1 MGIQVLARQTWEA
14 LEADH
19 ARRVDAATAGQRER
33 RQAGTA
39 HPVEDFLFTYY
50 PFKPAQL
57 RRWHPGPGVVLADSA
72 GLDRGQWRFYR
83 EVDRGTQLDAAAYLE
98 SRGGTVDFV
107 RRLVSAT
114 QARPAQLGCFGLHE
128 WAMVYRLPPEEVRHS
143 AWPLRLGAAGTD
155 EVVDG
160 MQIKCTHYDA
170 FRFYTPP
177 ARSLN
182 LLQPTRESQVS
193 LEQPGCL
200 HAGMDL
206 YKWAMKLTPAMP
218 SSLAMDC
225 FDLAREIRELDMRA
239 SPYDFS
245 ALGYV
250 PVAIETPQGRAEYA
264 AAQRDFATRGQG
276 LRERLLQA
284 LDAVDRGY
292 SADSPESLVSAG
304 PPVPSALSAPVPS
317 DSDAGAP
324 LPVSSSARMR

>member
-1 MGIQVLARQTWEA
+1 METRAVDQSTWQA

-19 ARRVDAATAGQRER
+19 ARRVDAATAGHRER
-33 RQAGTA
+33 RQSGTA

-50 PFKPAQL
+50 PFKPSQL
-57 RRWHPGPGVVLADSA
+57 RRWHPGPGVVLVGAA
-72 GLDRGQWRFYR
+72 GQDRSGWRFYR
-83 EVDRGTQLDAAAYLE
+83 EVHGGTQLDTPAYLE
-98 SRGGTVDFV
+98 SRSGTVDFV

-114 QARPAQLGCFGLHE
+114 NTRPAQLGCFGLHE
-128 WAMVYRLPPEEVRHS
+128 WAMVYRLSAEEVRHS
-143 AWPLRLGAAGTD
+143 AWPLRLGVTGTD
-155 EVVDG
+155 EVIDG

-182 LLQPTRESQVS
+182 LLQPTRESQVA

-206 YKWAMKLTPAMP
+206 YKWAMKLAPAVP
-218 SSLAMDC
+218 SSLVMDC
-225 FDLAREIRELDMRA
+225 FDLATEIRRLDMRA

-264 AAQRDFATRGQG
+264 AAQRGFATRGQG

-284 LDAVDRGY
+284 LDAIDGGY
-292 SADSPESLVSAG
+292 SADSPESPVSAG
-304 PPVPSALSAPVPS
+304 SDALSASEPV
-317 DSDAGAP
+317 AGAP

>member
-1 MGIQVLARQTWEA
+1 MDTRTLDQATWQA

-19 ARRVDAATAGQRER
+19 ARRVDAATAGHRAR
-33 RQAGTA
+33 RQAGTS

-50 PFKPAQL
+50 PFKPSQL
-57 RRWHPGPGVVLADSA
+57 RRWHPGPGVLLEGATQ
-72 GLDRGQWRFYR
+72 LDRGGWRFYR
-83 EVDRGTQLDAAAYLE
+83 ELDGGTQLDVAAYLE

-114 QARPAQLGCFGLHE
+114 RSRPAQLGCFGLHE
-128 WAMVYRLPPEEVRHS
+128 WAMVYRLSPEEVRHS

-160 MQIKCTHYDA
+160 LQIRCTHYDA

-182 LLQPTRESQVS
+182 LLQLTRESQVA

-206 YKWAMKLTPAMP
+206 YKWAMKLSPAVP
-218 SSLAMDC
+218 STLAMDC
-225 FDLAREIRELDMRA
+225 FDLAREIRRLDMRA
-239 SPYDFS
+239 SPYDLS
-245 ALGYV
+245 ALGYL

-284 LDAVDRGY
+284 LDTIDGGY
-292 SADSPESLVSAG
+292 SAETAPPVGSAG
-304 PPVPSALSAPVPS
+304 LAAPSASES
-317 DSDAGAP
+317 GAAAA
-324 LPVSSSARMR
+324 LPGSSSARMR